1 MSILQSTYLT
11 ITFFRTPLP
20 SSSLTIRVNRTPR
33 SAAATPVTPFG
44 SSRLA
49 ATPATAKN
57 METFGAQQRSAP
69 LEPERRIT
77 LTSLVSDY
85 LSNKHALCKNP
96 MTTCPE
102 FDLFLPHRCPDKRS
116 KRAAPLNIC
125 ARMMRRS
132 VFPRHGGLDGAKL
145 DRKLLYSRFRPVK
158 SFRAGGED
166 RENNVCFTCTAFSGD
181 GQFLLAG
188 TGMGD
193 LKMFNIQSG
202 TQFLLQFVEKV
213 SFSLPQKAS
222 RGAPG

>member
-1 MSILQSTYLT
+1 
-11 ITFFRTPLP
+11 
-20 SSSLTIRVNRTPR
+20 
-33 SAAATPVTPFG
+33 
-44 SSRLA
+44 
-49 ATPATAKN
+49 

-202 TQFLLQFVEKV
+202 TTPATIWRKIFIFVT
-213 SFSLPQKAS
+213 PKAS
-222 RGAPG
+222 RGAPGEASVL